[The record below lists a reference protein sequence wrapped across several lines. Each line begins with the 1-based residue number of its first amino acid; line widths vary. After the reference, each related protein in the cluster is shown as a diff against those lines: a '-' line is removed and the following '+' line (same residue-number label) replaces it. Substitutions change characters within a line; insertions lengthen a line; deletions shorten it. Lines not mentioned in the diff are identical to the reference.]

1 MEYSPP
7 PIFENQPIKVNYTPI
22 CPAPINE
29 INVWRSNLY
38 ILKNQFSQDLGI
50 ILTDNFEMYPCTDNV
65 IVFNSTLD
73 TVGILYMLYV
83 IFA

>member
-1 MEYSPP
+1 MIYNVLKKWNTPPP
-7 PIFENQPIKVNYTPI
+7 PIFENQ
-22 CPAPINE
+22 PINE

-65 IVFNSTLD
+65 NVFNSTLD